1 MAIVGLK
8 KISPLKVPIDPVT
21 AISLGSSVLG
31 MFGAGKARKD
41 ARRRDAEARERL
53 AEAREAYNA
62 IEFTNPYEG
71 ITNPYEG
78 IQSQFTG
85 MENVFEE
92 PQVNTQ
98 AADFIREQSQ
108 QQQANILQNL
118 RGVAGGSGVAGLAQQ
133 VANIG
138 TEQARRASIDIA
150 RQEQASE
157 TRRRGE
163 ASRIDSLQRQ
173 DAQRIDMLQRQ
184 GSFQADML
192 QRKGDM
198 YVQQQEQNRIAS
210 LYGLSAD
217 RQTATSQA
225 LNAAQSEFS
234 SSLGNLG
241 SAIAGG
247 VASGA
252 FNSSS
257 STVNSAPLTADNPLV
272 PVDYGTG
279 GGTEIDLSTSN
290 NASAGLY

>member
-8 KISPLKVPIDPVT
+8 KISPFKMDPVT

-31 MFGAGKARKD
+31 LFGASKARKD
-41 ARRRDAEARERL
+41 ARRRDAEARARL
-53 AEAREAYNA
+53 AEARDAYNA

-71 ITNPYEG
+71 VTNPYEG

-85 MENVFEE
+85 MENVYEE
-92 PQVNTQ
+92 PQVDTR
-98 AADFIREQSQ
+98 AVDYMREQSQ

-133 VANIG
+133 ISNIG
-138 TEQARRASIDIA
+138 TQQARQQAVEIA
-150 RQEQASE
+150 KQERQSE
-157 TRRRGE
+157 MARRGE

-184 GSFQADML
+184 GAYQADML

-198 YVQQQEQNRIAS
+198 YVQQQEQNRVAS
-210 LYGLSAD
+210 LYGLAAD

-225 LNAAQSEFS
+225 LNAAQEGFS
-234 SSLGNLG
+234 SALGDLG
-241 SAIAGG
+241 GEILGG

-252 FNSSS
+252 FDGLKPQPVGDFEKAYSSFDS
-257 STVNSAPLTADNPLV
+257 YKAAKK
-272 PVDYGTG
+272 
-279 GGTEIDLSTSN
+279 
-290 NASAGLY
+290 

>member
-8 KISPLKVPIDPVT
+8 KISPLKLPIDPVT
-21 AISLGSSVLG
+21 AISLGTSVMGL
-31 MFGAGKARKD
+31 FGAGKARRD
-41 ARRRDAEARERL
+41 SRRRDAEARERL

-85 MENVFEE
+85 MENVYEE

-98 AADFIREQSQ
+98 AADFMREQSQ

-184 GSFQADML
+184 GANQADML
-192 QRKGDM
+192 RRKGDM

-252 FNSSS
+252 FGSGAGPA
-257 STVNSAPLTADNPLV
+257 STPPPAQDFV
-272 PVDYGTG
+272 TG
-279 GGTEIDLSTSN
+279 GIN
-290 NASAGLY
+290 NPTFNYGESSLFKPLGLTRL

>member
-8 KISPLKVPIDPVT
+8 KISPFKIDPIT

-31 MFGAGKARKD
+31 LFGASKARKD
-41 ARRRDAEARERL
+41 ARRQDAEARKRL
-53 AEAREAYNA
+53 AQAREDYNA

-78 IQSQFTG
+78 VQSQFTG

-98 AADFIREQSQ
+98 AADFMREQSQ
-108 QQQANILQNL
+108 QQQANILSNL

-133 VANIG
+133 LSNIG
-138 TEQARRASIDIA
+138 TQQARQASIDIG

-184 GSFQADML
+184 GGFQADML

-198 YVQQQEQNRIAS
+198 YVQQQQQRRIES
-210 LYGLSAD
+210 LYGLAAD
-217 RQTATSQA
+217 RQTGTSQA
-225 LNAAQSEFS
+225 LNTAQTQFS
-234 SSLGNLG
+234 SALGNLG
-241 SAIAGG
+241 GEIAGG
-247 VASGA
+247 VASGS
-252 FNSSS
+252 FGPQLNSQ
-257 STVNSAPLTADNPLV
+257 
-272 PVDYGTG
+272 
-279 GGTEIDLSTSN
+279 
-290 NASAGLY
+290 GLPMSDIPDPGEYKGDKFVFKQ

>member
-184 GSFQADML
+184 GANQADML
-192 QRKGDM
+192 QRKGDLFR
-198 YVQQQEQNRIAS
+198 QQQEQDRIAN
-210 LYGLSAD
+210 LYGLAAD

-252 FNSSS
+252 FGSGAGPA
-257 STVNSAPLTADNPLV
+257 STPPPAQDFI
-272 PVDYGTG
+272 TG
-279 GGTEIDLSTSN
+279 GINNPKFNYGESSLFKPLSLTS
-290 NASAGLY
+290 L

>member
-184 GSFQADML
+184 GANQADML

-210 LYGLSAD
+210 LYGLAAD
-217 RQTATSQA
+217 RQTGTSQA
-225 LNAAQSEFS
+225 LNAAQSQFS

-241 SAIAGG
+241 SAVAGG

-252 FNSSS
+252 FGSGAGPA
-257 STVNSAPLTADNPLV
+257 STPPPAQDFV
-272 PVDYGTG
+272 TG
-279 GGTEIDLSTSN
+279 GIN
-290 NASAGLY
+290 NPTFNYGESSLFQPLGLTRL

>member
-8 KISPLKVPIDPVT
+8 KISPLKLPIDPVT
-21 AISLGSSVLG
+21 AISLGTSVMGL
-31 MFGAGKARKD
+31 FGAGKARRD
-41 ARRRDAEARERL
+41 SRRRDAEARERL

-85 MENVFEE
+85 MENVYEE

-98 AADFIREQSQ
+98 AADFMREQSQ

-184 GSFQADML
+184 GAYQADML

-252 FNSSS
+252 FGSGAGPA
-257 STVNSAPLTADNPLV
+257 STPPPAQDFV
-272 PVDYGTG
+272 TG
-279 GGTEIDLSTSN
+279 GIN
-290 NASAGLY
+290 NPTFNYGESSLFKPLGLTRL

>member
-8 KISPLKVPIDPVT
+8 KISPFKVIDPVT

-31 MFGAGKARKD
+31 LFGAGKARRA
-41 ARRRDAEARERL
+41 ARRQDAEARERL

-98 AADFIREQSQ
+98 AADFMREQSQ
-108 QQQANILQNL
+108 QQQANILSNL

-138 TEQARRASIDIA
+138 TEQARRASVDIG

-157 TRRRGE
+157 ARRRGE

-184 GSFQADML
+184 GANQADML
-192 QRKGDM
+192 RRKGDM

-210 LYGLSAD
+210 LYGLAAD
-217 RQTATSQA
+217 RQTGTSQA
-225 LNAAQSEFS
+225 LNAAQSQFS
-234 SSLGNLG
+234 SALGDLG
-241 SAIAGG
+241 GTIAGG

-252 FNSSS
+252 FGSGA
-257 STVNSAPLTADNPLV
+257 AP
-272 PVDYGTG
+272 
-279 GGTEIDLSTSN
+279 STSN
-290 NASAGLY
+290 LEFASGSGLPAYTTPDPFTSPASAQQGYEFYGND